1 MATMTMTTTHD
12 DKIMNFDVANGYDA
26 FMKLFNEDEIAEM
39 RDWLEGDECG
49 YDYSWATG
57 DEANEG
63 IVIDYVKEWL
73 VQNIRNMTYSG
84 TEQLF
89 KIIYNM

>member
-1 MATMTMTTTHD
+1 MTTMTFSHD
-12 DKIMNFDVANGYDA
+12 EKIMNFDVANGYEA
-26 FMKLFNEDEIAEM
+26 FVSMFDGAEIAEM
-39 RDWLEGDECG
+39 RDWLEDGFS

-57 DEANEG
+57 NEAESG

-73 VQNIRNMTYSG
+73 CQNIRDMTYNG

-89 KIIYNM
+89 KILYKMQ